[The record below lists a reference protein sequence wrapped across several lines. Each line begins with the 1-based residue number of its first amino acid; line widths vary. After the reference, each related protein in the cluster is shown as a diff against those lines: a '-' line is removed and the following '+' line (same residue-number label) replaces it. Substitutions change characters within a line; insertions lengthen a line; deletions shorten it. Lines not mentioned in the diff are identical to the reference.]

1 MKQGR
6 LRLHHR
12 IAIPS
17 ALVAL
22 LATSAAALVA
32 VSAIARTLEARV
44 EQQVVSTSS
53 VIGQSDFALNTTIL
67 RSVKAITG
75 ADIVTYTPAG
85 GVVATTVEPGSA
97 RDALVAAVTSP
108 EVTRSVMAAGAGAPI
123 VRTMNCGR
131 PCLVAHNRLKTRP
144 DTVVAVVAD
153 TSELTA
159 ATRRLAA
166 TVLIGA
172 ALSVAVIVVL
182 TQVITRRVTAPIDD
196 ALVRS
201 EKLALAGLMAARVA
215 HDIRNPLSSI
225 KMQTQLVGA
234 RLRNDTETQAQ
245 VSAVLRDIQQVE
257 TVVKDLIELARP
269 GELKRRPTPVNDL
282 IRDVLHQLAPQL
294 TYRKIAVD
302 AQLADALPVVE
313 LDPDRFRQMLINV
326 LGNAADAMTNGGK
339 LQVTTRCATDG
350 STLVLDVCDDGSGI
364 DPAIRDRLFDPFVS
378 TKRDGVGLGL
388 VNAKAVIE
396 SHGGTI
402 ELFAAAPRGTCARM
416 TIPMNVNVRHG

>member
-1 MKQGR
+1 MTQGR
-6 LRLHHR
+6 LRLHQR
-12 IAIPS
+12 IAIPF

-22 LATSAAALVA
+22 VATSVAALSA
-32 VSAIARTLEARV
+32 VSAISQTLQSRV
-44 EQQVVSTSS
+44 EKQVLSTLT
-53 VIGQSDFALNTTIL
+53 VISQSDFALNAAIL

-75 ADIVTYTPAG
+75 ADIITYTAAG
-85 GVVATTVEPGSA
+85 TIVATTVEPGADS
-97 RDALVAAVTSP
+97 RPLIAAVTGSG
-108 EVTRSVMAAGAGAPI
+108 VTQSVMSSGAGAPT
-123 VRTMNCGR
+123 VRTLDCGR
-131 PCLVAHNRLKTRP
+131 PCLVAHRRVTTRP

-153 TSELTA
+153 TSELIA

-172 ALSVAVIVVL
+172 ALSLAVMIVL
-182 TQVITRRVTAPIDD
+182 SQVITRRVTAPIDE

-234 RLRNDTETQAQ
+234 RLRNDAETQAQ
-245 VSAVLRDIQQVE
+245 VGAVLRDIQQVE

-269 GELKRRPTPVNDL
+269 GELKRRPTSLNDV
-282 IRDVLHQLAPQL
+282 IRDVLNQLAPQL

-302 AQLADALPVVE
+302 AQLADGLPVVE
-313 LDPDRFRQMLINV
+313 LDPDRFRQVLINV
-326 LGNAADAMTNGGK
+326 LGNAADAMTTGGT
-339 LQVTTRCATDG
+339 LRVATRQQPDG
-350 STLVLDVCDDGSGI
+350 STVVLDVCDDGIGI
-364 DPAIRDRLFDPFVS
+364 DPAIRDRIFDPFVS

-402 ELFAAAPRGTCARM
+402 ELFAAEPRGTCARM
-416 TIPMNVNVRHG
+416 TIPMTIRHG

>member
-1 MKQGR
+1 MTQGRGR
-6 LRLHHR
+6 LRLHQR

-44 EQQVVSTSS
+44 EQQVLSTSS
-53 VIGQSDFALNTTIL
+53 VIGQSDFALNTAIL

-85 GVVATTVEPGSA
+85 VVATTVEPGSA
-97 RDALVAAVTSP
+97 SDALVAAVTSP
-108 EVTRSVMAAGAGAPI
+108 DVTKSVMSSGAGAQS

-131 PCLVAHNRLKTRP
+131 PCLVAHRRLKTRP

-172 ALSVAVIVVL
+172 ALSLAVIVVL

-196 ALVRS
+196 ALMRS

-234 RLRNDTETQAQ
+234 RLRDDTETQAQ

-269 GELKRRPTPVNDL
+269 GELKRRPTPLNDV

-302 AQLADALPVVE
+302 AQLADGLPVVE

-339 LQVTTRCATDG
+339 LQVTTRRAPDG
-350 STLVLDVCDDGSGI
+350 STVVLDVCDDGIGI
-364 DPAIRDRLFDPFVS
+364 DPAIRDRVFDPFVS

-402 ELFAAAPRGTCARM
+402 ELLAAEPQGTCARM
-416 TIPMNVNVRHG
+416 TIPMNARHG